1 MAMCQYGRAADRG
14 PSLGFVSGGSAP
26 GPNPLQTP
34 LNNNNNNKD
43 TKPLRHAKPTLHVSG
58 CGTRLSHPGKSSLPI
73 PTTQDPPQQSSKKRV
88 CHAIATLVCHVSV
101 PYLQRPAFAKCP
113 SRVRNVFATRRQR
126 VCHELRNGNAF
137 VTCLAVCVHADK
149 HTQTTR
155 ASKPRRDNRSLVLLH
170 HHHHRTPTRP
180 AYAGKGVAFLGIPG
194 RLGGGGSVAI
204 RGNCRHFPT
213 QPAYAG
219 SVQPPWEFQEGRGAV
234 GPLVFVVTPP
244 PLHQPDLLTFEGCG
258 LSGNPR
264 KADAWW
270 AVAVCTTGSNAAVQL
285 P

>member
-88 CHAIATLVCHVSV
+88 CHAMATLVCHVSV

-155 ASKPRRDNRSLVLLH
+155 ASKLRCDNRSLVLLH
-170 HHHHRTPTRP
+170 HHHHHSPTRP

-204 RGNCRHFPT
+204 RGNCRHRHSPT

-219 SVQPPWEFQEGRGAV
+219 KGVAFLGISGRSGVAGRFLFAVTAATSQPNLLMQEVCSLPGNSRKV
-234 GPLVFVVTPP
+234 GERWVHWF
-244 PLHQPDLLTFEGCG
+244 
-258 LSGNPR
+258 S
-264 KADAWW
+264 W
-270 AVAVCTTGSNAAVQL
+270 
-285 P
+285 